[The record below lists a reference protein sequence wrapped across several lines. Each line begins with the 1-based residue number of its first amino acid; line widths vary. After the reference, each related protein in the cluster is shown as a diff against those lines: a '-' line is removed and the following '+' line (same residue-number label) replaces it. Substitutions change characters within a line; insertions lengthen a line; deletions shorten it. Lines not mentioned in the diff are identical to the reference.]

1 MMTKDQALRLYQTK
15 RVVRIEYLADKIAEH
30 ICGVGPE
37 SEDFGDVVDAVFDKL
52 MDIVADVQLVG
63 YEFVPRPRK
72 WTRRIEISEE

>member
-1 MMTKDQALRLYQTK
+1 MTKDQALRLYHTK

-30 ICGVGPE
+30 ICGVSPE

-52 MDIVADVQLVG
+52 MGIVADVQLVG

-72 WTRRIEISEE
+72 